1 MNPCLECKVR
11 LGSEQGKEMGIPT
24 SDANFTANLMLLR
37 YFWWDLRFQS
47 SAHTQMNMLSTWA
60 TKHGM
65 AGSSFP
71 RICKRVPSK
80 HFLFPTRRTFHVDLE
95 PTNTKHWDP
104 ISQSTWTS
112 NLLNS
117 FVCKVDPSVFF
128 CHLKEMICVVMCHIH
143 IGMFTGPRLYPT
155 YCNWLNELVDGT
167 VVLRDM
173 QHVCLS
179 NVYIDTYTSY
189 TQAYINANNTNNAN
203 NANNCNANNA
213 SNANNANYTCAYTYI
228 YIEAPIYIIYI

>member
-1 MNPCLECKVR
+1 MNIHSIQLNITSLVLSKVKPQKWT
-11 LGSEQGKEMGIPT
+11 LALSAK
-24 SDANFTANLMLLR
+24 SDLDQRREKKWAYPQVMPISPPIWC
-37 YFWWDLRFQS
+37 YFSWDLRFQS

-80 HFLFPTRRTFHVDLE
+80 HFLFPTRRTFHTDLE

-128 CHLKEMICVVMCHIH
+128 ATWKKWFV
-143 IGMFTGPRLYPT
+143 
-155 YCNWLNELVDGT
+155 
-167 VVLRDM
+167 
-173 QHVCLS
+173 
-179 NVYIDTYTSY
+179 
-189 TQAYINANNTNNAN
+189 
-203 NANNCNANNA
+203 
-213 SNANNANYTCAYTYI
+213 
-228 YIEAPIYIIYI
+228 